1 MGFWRPSMQSMN
13 ISLPEPLKQFVDGQI
28 AAGRYS
34 SASEYIRELIRED
47 EKRKAEERL
56 EALLL
61 EGLKGKESEMTR
73 DDWAAIRKDAGEETA
88 NRFLRQ
94 ADATFALLAEQP
106 EIGVAR

>member
-1 MGFWRPSMQSMN
+1 MESMN

-61 EGLKGKESEMTR
+61 EGLRGEESELTR
-73 DDWAAIRKDAGEETA
+73 DDWTAIRKEARTRIAA
-88 NRFLRQ
+88 NKKR
-94 ADATFALLAEQP
+94 
-106 EIGVAR
+106 GK